1 MIKIICVG
9 KLKESFWKDA
19 VLEYKKRIGKY
30 HKIEIVELADSNKD
44 NESDLIISKINVKDY
59 NILLDIKGSR
69 INSLDFA
76 NKIDGLFIN
85 YSNITFIIG
94 GSDGVNDK
102 VRDMINFRLSFSDM
116 TFPHQLFRVMLLEQI
131 YRCFKINNNETYHK

>member
-1 MIKIICVG
+1 MIRIICIG
-9 KLKESFWKDA
+9 KLKESYWRDA
-19 VLEYKKRIGKY
+19 VIEYVKRISKY
-30 HKIEIVELADSNKD
+30 HKIELVELADSNIEEEG
-44 NESDLIISKINVKDY
+44 NLIISKINLKDY
-59 NILLDIKGSR
+59 NILLDINGSKLSS
-69 INSLDFA
+69 IDFA
-76 NKIDGLFIN
+76 NKIDSLFIN

-102 VRDMINFRLSFSDM
+102 VKDAVNYRLSFSEL